1 VLHIAPCRIRASH
14 ENRFF
19 YSFGQKP
26 YREPRENANL
36 QNMLAIVTVIPQIS
50 GESDWKLL
58 ID

>member
-1 VLHIAPCRIRASH
+1 LRHAASGRSH
-14 ENRFF
+14 KNRFF
-19 YSFGQKP
+19 YSSGQKP

-50 GESDWKLL
+50 GESDWKLV

>member
-1 VLHIAPCRIRASH
+1 LRPAASGRSH

-50 GESDWKLL
+50 GESDWKLI